1 MLDILIKNA
10 NEIFTEERIVKGDV
24 GIKDGKIIG
33 LGHLFSKAERVID
46 ATNKT
51 VLPGFVDCHTH
62 LVYSGSRHFEYEA
75 KTAGE
80 TYSNMHKTGGILYTV
95 EQTRK
100 SSMEELIKKGLKDLD
115 IMLQH
120 GTTTVEI
127 KSGYGLDEK
136 NELKILQ
143 VIRELQKY
151 HPITIIPTFL
161 AHTIPKEYQE
171 NRKEYVELVQKMIP
185 KVTSLANYCDVFCDK
200 LGFTYKES
208 KKILEEAKKHG
219 MKLKIHAEQTSH
231 NKGSK
236 LAAELGAVSADHL
249 DYITEHE
256 MDMLREADVTAVL
269 LPGVT
274 YHLTEMIPGHKNMKK
289 FLPKK
294 VRTMLEKG
302 IRIAIATDYNP
313 GSCRTQSMKAVME
326 AAARLYRMNYK
337 EIIDAATINAA
348 YALNLEKETGSIRIG
363 KKADMVIHDC
373 EEHGILIDN
382 FGINLVDTVIK
393 DGKIVYTK

>member
-10 NEIFTEERIVKGDV
+10 NEIFTEEGIVKGDI

-33 LGHLFSKAERVID
+33 IGHLFSKAEKVID

-51 VLPGFVDCHTH
+51 VLPGFIDCHTH

-289 FLPKK
+289 FHQKK
-294 VRTMLEKG
+294 VRTML
-302 IRIAIATDYNP
+302 
-313 GSCRTQSMKAVME
+313 
-326 AAARLYRMNYK
+326 
-337 EIIDAATINAA
+337 
-348 YALNLEKETGSIRIG
+348 
-363 KKADMVIHDC
+363 
-373 EEHGILIDN
+373 
-382 FGINLVDTVIK
+382 
-393 DGKIVYTK
+393 

>member
-1 MLDILIKNA
+1 M
-10 NEIFTEERIVKGDV
+10 
-24 GIKDGKIIG
+24 
-33 LGHLFSKAERVID
+33 
-46 ATNKT
+46 
-51 VLPGFVDCHTH
+51 DCHTH
-62 LVYSGSRHFEYEA
+62 LVYAGSRHFEYEA

-80 TYSNMHKTGGILYTV
+80 TYSNVHKTGGILYTV

-100 SSMEELIKKGLKDLD
+100 ASMEELVEKGLKDLD

-143 VIRELQKY
+143 VIKKLQKH
-151 HPITIIPTFL
+151 HPVTIIPTFL

-171 NRKEYVELVQKMIP
+171 KRKEYVELVQKMIP
-185 KVTSLANYCDVFCDK
+185 KVTGLAEYCDVFCDK

-208 KKILEEAKKHG
+208 KKVLEESKKHG

-236 LAAELGAVSADHL
+236 LAAELKAVSADHL
-249 DYITEHE
+249 DYITENE

-294 VRTMLEKG
+294 VRMMIEKG
-302 IRIAIATDYNP
+302 VRVAIATDYNP

-337 EIIDAATINAA
+337 EIINATTINAA
-348 YALNLEKETGSIRIG
+348 YALNLEKEIGSIKVG
-363 KKADMVIHDC
+363 KKADIVMHDC

-393 DGKIVYTK
+393 DGKVVYQK